1 MIFSLVTYLLSCVY
15 LQSHLLTSSIVCVF
29 IVTLCL
35 IVNKCR
41 IDELLLLLII
51 FKGNLFDLFS
61 LDDFDNR
68 NGTLQEHLKK
78 IPCLMQQLTGD
89 RENLKTK
96 NALLVQFVRG
106 LSHDLND
113 CQGGQKKYKVNYF

>member
-1 MIFSLVTYLLSCVY
+1 M
-15 LQSHLLTSSIVCVF
+15 QSHLLTFSIVVF
-29 IVTLCL
+29 VVTLCL

-41 IDELLLLLII
+41 IDLILLLIVL
-51 FKGNLFDLFS
+51 KGNLFDLFS
-61 LDDFDNR
+61 LDDVDYR

-113 CQGGQKKYKVNYF
+113 CQGGQKKYKVNFLKIYNQFYLFYL